1 MPDDIDGA
9 LLARYISGQC
19 SADEATAVRQWV
31 EAEPDGGTTRA
42 QLLAE
47 LQAIWAASG
56 RAPYEWGV
64 DDGWR
69 AFGMARDAKRDNNP
83 RASFRV
89 IRAGSVPTAP
99 RPPATGGRGAIVRW
113 VAAAAAILVLAGSPL
128 TWWRLAGRH
137 PQGSVVAANAMTE
150 VTTVPGQRATLRL
163 TDGTQVTLGAASRLR
178 YARVFGETTRDVYL
192 EGDGYFEVVHDSTR
206 PFAVHTARAVVRD
219 IGTTFAV
226 HAYAN
231 AAATEVVVRD
241 GIVAFNAGAPSSAP
255 GVVLRA
261 ADLGRLDADGRMTT
275 VHDADVASYL
285 AWTTGRLAFRNAS
298 LRDVADAL
306 GRWYDIDVR
315 LPDSAIG
322 TRRITA
328 TFTNESLSIVLERI
342 ALSLDV
348 RVEQHGR
355 TVILRPRQ
363 HARVAP

>member
-1 MPDDIDGA
+1 
-9 LLARYISGQC
+9 
-19 SADEATAVRQWV
+19 
-31 EAEPDGGTTRA
+31 
-42 QLLAE
+42 
-47 LQAIWAASG
+47 
-56 RAPYEWGV
+56 
-64 DDGWR
+64 
-69 AFGMARDAKRDNNP
+69 
-83 RASFRV
+83 
-89 IRAGSVPTAP
+89 
-99 RPPATGGRGAIVRW
+99 
-113 VAAAAAILVLAGSPL
+113 
-128 TWWRLAGRH
+128 
-137 PQGSVVAANAMTE
+137 
-150 VTTVPGQRATLRL
+150 
-163 TDGTQVTLGAASRLR
+163 LGAASRLR
-178 YARVFGETTRDVYL
+178 YARVFGETARDVYL

-231 AAATEVVVRD
+231 AGATEVVVRD
-241 GIVAFNAGAPSSAP
+241 GIVAFNAGASAAT
-255 GVVLRA
+255 GVILRA

-285 AWTTGRLAFRNAS
+285 AWTSGRLAFRNAS
-298 LRDVADAL
+298 LRDVGDAL
-306 GRWYDIDVR
+306 GRWYDIDVQ